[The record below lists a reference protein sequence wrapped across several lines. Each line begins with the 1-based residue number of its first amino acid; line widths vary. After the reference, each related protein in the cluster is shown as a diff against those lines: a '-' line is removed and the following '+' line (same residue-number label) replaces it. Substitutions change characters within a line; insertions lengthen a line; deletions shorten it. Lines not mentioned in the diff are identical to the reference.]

1 MFVELLIVP
10 VLAGDKGDVS
20 TWERER
26 ERARST
32 LLPLHSPPSI
42 PPSSF
47 YSNRS
52 LGVEAFKQME
62 RVYEPQP
69 RDADMLGE
77 TGSCYLLL
85 RPYFLYIIFK
95 NLTKA
100 ITFFRTLANQNV

>member
-10 VLAGDKGDVS
+10 VLADDKGDVS
-20 TWERER
+20 TWEREG
-26 ERARST
+26 ERT
-32 LLPLHSPPSI
+32 LLTLPLHSAPSI

-77 TGSCYLLL
+77 AGSCYLLL
-85 RPYFLYIIFK
+85 RPYFLK
-95 NLTKA
+95 PN
-100 ITFFRTLANQNV
+100 